1 MSNKENA
8 QEIFDL
14 GQDEDKSR
22 DTIIV
27 EMVQAGVS
35 LNSAQ
40 NWYADMAKAA
50 GLTNPRIGH
59 KTEALEYLDEVQPD
73 VVDNEVRATTRIELS
88 DKFGV
93 ASSTANDY
101 VKAWAAKE
109 GIELPTS
116 SFGANPEDQAKIYGW
131 ICENPNADKASF
143 KEFMEI
149 EMGRSS
155 GSIDETWR
163 GVVLARKLQA
173 DGIEFAEAA

>member
-14 GQDEDKSR
+14 GQDEDKTR

-50 GLTNPRIGH
+50 GLTNPRTGH
-59 KTEALEYLDEVQPD
+59 KAEAMEYLDEARPD
-73 VVDNEVRATTRIELS
+73 VGDDTVRAHTRVELS
-88 DKFGV
+88 DKYGV

-101 VKAWAAKE
+101 IKAWALKE

-116 SFGANPEDQAKIYGW
+116 NFGANPEDQATIYNW
-131 ICENPNADKASF
+131 IISNADADKPSF
-143 KEFMEI
+143 KEFMET

-163 GVVLARKLQA
+163 GVLLARKLQA
-173 DGIEFAEAA
+173 DGVTFAEAV